1 MITEKEASQIFEEI
15 LSNSKS
21 QKYIS
26 VGKMRVNGSQAY
38 YVNISRFDLDD
49 AAIKKMSE
57 LHKVGIDLLIVP
69 TKIKKVKII
78 LRKKIQ

>member
-15 LSNSKS
+15 LSNSNS